1 MEPQKSRI
9 NRDVSHIE
17 KKVISGMEFMSVQDE
32 EYREYSVPVKTP
44 DGTVQIINVKIY
56 NPQWL
61 FVRPSGTHM
70 VLDNERR
77 MYYVPPFASLYWV
90 NKEDKTP
97 ANF

>member
-17 KKVISGMEFMSVQDE
+17 KKVISGMEFLSVQDE
-32 EYREYSVPVKTP
+32 EYREYGVPVKTA
-44 DGTVQIINVKIY
+44 DGTIQVIRVRIDA
-56 NPQWL
+56 PQWL

-70 VLDNERR
+70 VLDNNRR
-77 MYYVPPFASLYWV
+77 MHYIPPFASLYWI
-90 NKEDKTP
+90 NREDKTP